1 MSHGLS
7 CSAACRI
14 FMVQGSNPSPLH
26 WQADFYPLCHQGSL
40 ALAFLIKIFWMLR
53 GSSRRRASV
62 INVLPWGSSTLS
74 PTKSDCSGVQSSWE
88 SLHFTPEAK
97 HTGPFG
103 FKCYVATDNRYKT
116 NVGGD
121 PTTKKT
127 GRCDKA
133 SRIWHSPFYSSMKPM
148 SSFSE

>member
-1 MSHGLS
+1 M
-7 CSAACRI
+7 CSL
-14 FMVQGSNPSPLH
+14 G
-26 WQADFYPLCHQGSL
+26 
-40 ALAFLIKIFWMLR
+40 
-53 GSSRRRASV
+53 
-62 INVLPWGSSTLS
+62 VLQPPS
-74 PTKSDCSGVQSSWE
+74 PTKSDCNDVQSSWE

-103 FKCYVATDNRYKT
+103 FKCYVVTDNRYKT

-133 SRIWHSPFYSSMKPM
+133 SRI
-148 SSFSE
+148 